1 MAALAL
7 QRLAASGPQLS
18 PVAAGVW
25 RLDEW
30 GFDDAALAAWVEH
43 ALALGITTFD
53 HADLYGGFTCEAL
66 FGRWLKANRSRRDEL
81 QLVSKCGIKPRMA
94 ERGWQVKHYDTSAAH
109 ITASVEAS
117 LRQLGTD
124 YLDLLLIH
132 RPDPLLDADEV
143 ADTFRRLFEAGK
155 VRHFG
160 VSNFTPSQ
168 YALLASRFPLVT
180 NQVEASLLHLDPLFD
195 GTFDQCQQLRVR
207 PMLWSPL
214 AGGRVLDAAAN
225 PGLYATLQQ
234 LSDELEAS
242 VATVA
247 LAWLL
252 QHPCMP
258 LPITG
263 SRRLASLDDAAAACR
278 LKLSRQ
284 QWFML
289 LQAARGHEVA

>member
-1 MAALAL
+1 MTALGT
-7 QRLAASGPQLS
+7 QRLAAQGPLLS

-25 RLDEW
+25 RLNQW

-66 FGRWLKANRSRRDEL
+66 FGRWLKAHPARRDQL
-81 QLVSKCGIKPRMA
+81 QLVSKCGIKPPIT

-109 ITASVEAS
+109 LTASVDAS
-117 LRQLGTD
+117 LRHLGTD

-143 ADTFRRLFEAGK
+143 ADTFQRLQQAGK

-168 YALLASRFPLVT
+168 YALLASRVPLVT

-225 PGLYATLQQ
+225 PALHAALQQ
-234 LSDELEAS
+234 VAAELGSRPA
-242 VATVA
+242 VVA

-252 QHPCMP
+252 QHPSRP
-258 LPITG
+258 LPIIG

-278 LKLSRQ
+278 LPLGRQ
-284 QWFML
+284 HWFAL